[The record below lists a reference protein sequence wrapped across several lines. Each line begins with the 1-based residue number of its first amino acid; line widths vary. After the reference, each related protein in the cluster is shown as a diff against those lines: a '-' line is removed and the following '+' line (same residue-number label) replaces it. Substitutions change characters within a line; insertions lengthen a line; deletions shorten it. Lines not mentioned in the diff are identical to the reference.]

1 MSKLDWQESLADSN
15 ARGSDEV
22 NDLAEEIISEPEFNP
37 FHPRNIIV
45 AIYEDCLFQSD
56 GTTQGEFRIAE
67 LMEKREIHNLGRFVY
82 GRIIEYWEK
91 RAMEEA
97 ENRLANSWG
106 DEK

>member
-15 ARGSDEV
+15 ARGGDEV

-45 AIYEDCLFQSD
+45 AIYEDCLFQND
-56 GTTQGEFRIAE
+56 DQFRIAE